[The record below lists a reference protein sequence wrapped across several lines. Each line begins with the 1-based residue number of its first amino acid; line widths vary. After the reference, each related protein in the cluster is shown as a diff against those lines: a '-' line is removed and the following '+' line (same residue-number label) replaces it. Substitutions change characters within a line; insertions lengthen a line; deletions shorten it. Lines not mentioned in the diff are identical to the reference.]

1 MSSGKEGEMKD
12 KGELICSMFGGIEVL
27 KCVREGS
34 KESSGV
40 SRRRESSEG
49 VRLGKVCKRV

>member
-40 SRRRESSEG
+40 SRRRE
-49 VRLGKVCKRV
+49 RVARECV